1 VAEDV
6 IAVGVPEMAPVEVSN
21 DKPAGRVGV
30 IDHESTLP
38 PLEVGVAV
46 VIATS
51 FVKVNGLLL

>member
-1 VAEDV
+1 V

-30 IDHESTLP
+30 IAHKSTVP